1 MRSEPWGNPE
11 GGSSIAAFLTAL
23 EPETVDQSLMGGI
36 WWAVVTVTTVG
47 YGDIAPATAGGR
59 LVAVVLM
66 LSGLGL
72 LSTLSASISAYFVN
86 VDREV
91 EIDHLRDQLNRI
103 ERLLEQ
109 QKPRQ
114 GGESGQG

>member
-1 MRSEPWGNPE
+1 M
-11 GGSSIAAFLTAL
+11 
-23 EPETVDQSLMGGI
+23 
-36 WWAVVTVTTVG
+36 G
-47 YGDIAPATAGGR
+47 YGDIAPATPGGR

-86 VDREV
+86 VDRED
-91 EIDHLRDQLNRI
+91 ELDHLRDQLDRI

-109 QKPRQ
+109 QNSREQSKTTTN
-114 GGESGQG
+114 